1 MITRKVLHGVAVSA
15 GIAIGRA
22 FFLQRKD
29 SAEAEDA
36 RPLLSLESEIMRM
49 EAAFYAVCA
58 DIEDA
63 KNRTDP
69 TAQKEQHGILA
80 AHLMI
85 CKDPKF
91 INAAKRGILNKSL
104 AAEQAVAEAVDE
116 IAAVFNNIDDA
127 YFRERANDVKA
138 IGSRVISQL
147 TGRPDLVLPEDEAV
161 ILLAHDLTPTD
172 TLALPLDKVLAFATE
187 EGGRTGHTGILAR
200 SMQIPAVVGIGG
212 LAETIEDGSTVILD
226 ALRGLVL
233 INPDQA
239 VISRYED
246 IQKRYNAFQK
256 TIAGNAN
263 LPSES
268 ADGLRIAVR
277 GNIEMP
283 REVERVLENGGEGIG
298 LYRTEFG
305 FITRATIPLEQE
317 LYEEYSELLTRAAP
331 HKVTFRT
338 LDVGA
343 DKMHWSQKTLQ
354 EANPALGLRAI
365 RFCLRNQYVF
375 RRQLR
380 AILRASVHG
389 NAALMFPMISGVK
402 ELRQAK
408 AILNEVKQELDAS
421 GVPFDRDLPLGIMIE
436 LPSAVMIADALA
448 LEVDFFSIGTNDLIQ
463 YTLGID
469 RVNKHVAYLYQPL
482 HPAII
487 RGIKLVADAANQ
499 NGISISVCGE
509 MASDPYCLA
518 ILLGMGISD
527 FSMAPQ
533 AIPGIK
539 HVIRD
544 IDIDACRRL
553 LRQVIDAPTVEAVNR
568 IAKQTLSQRFAGE
581 LPFYLSVLDTEE

>member
-1 MITRKVLHGVAVSA
+1 MTRKVLHGVAVSA
-15 GIAIGRA
+15 GIALGKA
-22 FFLQRKD
+22 FFLDRGAR
-29 SAEAEDA
+29 SADTGGHVPEHRVEAEIF
-36 RPLLSLESEIMRM
+36 RLN
-49 EAAFYAVCA
+49 AAFNAA
-58 DIEDA
+58 HGEIEEA
-63 KNRTDP
+63 QKRVDP
-69 TAQKEQHGILA
+69 DQKEQRGILA

-91 INAAKRGILNKSL
+91 IRAAEENIREKSMP
-104 AAEQAVAEAVDE
+104 AEQAVAEATNTLAKLFDDL
-116 IAAVFNNIDDA
+116 DDA
-127 YFRERANDVKA
+127 YFRERVNDLRA
-138 IGSRVISQL
+138 IAAKITGLLNGRGL
-147 TGRPDLVLPEDEAV
+147 TSLPDEPL

-172 TLALPLDKVLAFATE
+172 TLALPLDRVLAFATE

-200 SMQIPAVVGIGG
+200 SLQLPAVVGING
-212 LAETIEDGSTVILD
+212 LEETIHDGDTLILD

-239 VISRYED
+239 LTLRYTD
-246 IQKRYNAFQK
+246 IKNRYASFQK
-256 TIAGNAN
+256 LIIDHACVPAETM
-263 LPSES
+263 
-268 ADGLRIAVR
+268 DGLRVAVR

-283 REVERVLENGGEGIG
+283 QEADRVTRNGGEGVG

-305 FITRATIPLEQE
+305 FITRSSIPSEQE
-317 LYEEYSELLTRAAP
+317 LYTEYSGLLTRMAP

-338 LDVGA
+338 LDIGA
-343 DKMHWSQKTLQ
+343 DKMHWSQKNLQ

-365 RFCLRNQYVF
+365 RFCLRNQYMF

-389 NAALMFPMISGVK
+389 NAALMFPLISGVR

-421 GVPFDRDLPLGIMIE
+421 NVPFDRDIPVGIMIE
-436 LPSAVMIADALA
+436 IPSSIMIADTLA

-482 HPAII
+482 HPAIV
-487 RGIKLVADAANQ
+487 RGIKLVADAAHQ
-499 NGISISVCGE
+499 TGISVSVCGE

-518 ILLGMGISD
+518 ILLGMGIDD
-527 FSMAPQ
+527 FSMSPQ

-539 HVIRD
+539 HILRNIDREECRD
-544 IDIDACRRL
+544 L
-553 LRQVIDAPTVEAVNR
+553 LNQVIGAATVEAINR
-568 IAKQTLSQRFAGE
+568 IARQTLSQRFAGE
-581 LPFYLSVLDTEE
+581 LPFFLSVLDTEE

>member
-1 MITRKVLHGVAVSA
+1 MITRKVLHGIAVSA
-15 GIAIGRA
+15 GIAIGKA
-22 FFLQRKD
+22 FFLQRENENAYAKTV
-29 SAEAEDA
+29 S
-36 RPLLSLESEIMRM
+36 PLSLESEIMRM
-49 EAAFYAVCA
+49 EAAFYAVRTA
-58 DIEDA
+58 IEKV
-63 KNRTDP
+63 KNRLDP
-69 TAQKEQHGILA
+69 TQREQHGILA

-85 CKDPKF
+85 CRDPKLL
-91 INAAKRGILNKSL
+91 NAAKKNILDKDL
-104 AAEQAVAEAVDE
+104 TAEEAVIEAVDS
-116 IAAVFNNIDDA
+116 ISAVFNSLDDA
-127 YFRERANDVKA
+127 YFRERVEDVKA
-138 IGSRVISQL
+138 IGSKVVAQL
-147 TGRPDLVLPEDEAV
+147 TGRQAMLFPEDEAV
-161 ILLAHDLTPTD
+161 ILLAHDLTPSD

-200 SMQIPAVVGIGG
+200 SMQLPAVVGINC
-212 LAETIEDGSTVILD
+212 LAETIEDGDTVILD

-239 VISRYED
+239 VISRYES
-246 IQKRYNAFQK
+246 IQKSYNTFQQ
-256 TIAGNAN
+256 TIADNAA
-263 LPSES
+263 LPSETP
-268 ADGLRIAVR
+268 DGLRVAVR
-277 GNIEMP
+277 GNIEIP
-283 REVERVLENGGEGIG
+283 HEAERVIKNGGEGVG
-298 LYRTEFG
+298 LYRTEFT
-305 FITRATIPLEQE
+305 FITCPSVPLENQ
-317 LYEEYSELLTRAAP
+317 LYKEYTELLTRMAP

-343 DKMHWSQKTLQ
+343 DKMHWSQKNLQ
-354 EANPALGLRAI
+354 EANPSLGLRAI
-365 RFCLRNQYVF
+365 RFCLRNQDMF

-389 NAALMFPMISGVK
+389 NAALMFPLISGVK

-408 AILNEVKQELDAS
+408 AILNEVKQELEAS

-436 LPSAVMIADALA
+436 LPSAVMTADALA

-487 RGIKLVADAANQ
+487 RGIKLVADAAHQ

-518 ILLGMGISD
+518 ILLGMGIHD

-544 IDIDACRRL
+544 IDIDECRHL

-568 IAKQTLSQRFAGE
+568 IAKQTLSQRFSKE
-581 LPFYLSVLDTEE
+581 LPFFLSVLDTEE

>member
-1 MITRKVLHGVAVSA
+1 MTRKVLHGVAVSA

-22 FFLQRKD
+22 FFLNRGSRAD
-29 SAEAEDA
+29 FVDGFVPLYRMDAEIFRLD
-36 RPLLSLESEIMRM
+36 
-49 EAAFYAVCA
+49 AAFAA
-58 DIEDA
+58 THEEIENAQKRVAPD
-63 KNRTDP
+63 
-69 TAQKEQHGILA
+69 QKEQLGILA

-91 INAAKRGILNKSL
+91 ITAARANIREKNLP
-104 AAEQAVAEAVDE
+104 AEQAVTEASNE
-116 IAAVFNNIDDA
+116 IAKLFDSLEDT
-127 YFRERANDVKA
+127 YFRERVNDLKA
-138 IGSRVISQL
+138 IAAKIIRHLGGGGL
-147 TGRPDLVLPEDEAV
+147 TSLPDEPV
-161 ILLAHDLTPTD
+161 ILLAHDLTPAD
-172 TLALPLDKVLAFATE
+172 TLALPLDRVLAFATE

-200 SMQIPAVVGIGG
+200 SLQLPAVVGISGMEEG
-212 LAETIEDGSTVILD
+212 IADGDTIILD

-233 INPDQA
+233 IKPDQA
-239 VISRYED
+239 LTTRYQN
-246 IQKRYNAFQK
+246 IKTRYASFQK
-256 TIAGNAN
+256 LIIDQAEIPAET
-263 LPSES
+263 L
-268 ADGLRIAVR
+268 DGMHIAVR

-283 REVERVLENGGEGIG
+283 REAERVLKNGGEGVG

-305 FITRATIPLEQE
+305 FITRTSIPSESE
-317 LYEEYSELLTRAAP
+317 LYAEYSELLTRMAP

-343 DKMHWSQKTLQ
+343 DKMHWSQKNLQ

-389 NAALMFPMISGVK
+389 NAALMFPLISGVR

-421 GVPFDRDLPLGIMIE
+421 NVPFDRDIPVGIMIE
-436 LPSAVMIADALA
+436 LPSSIMIADALA

-487 RGIKLVADAANQ
+487 RGIKLVADAAHQ
-499 NGISISVCGE
+499 TGISISVCGE

-518 ILLGMGISD
+518 ILLGMGIND

-539 HVIRD
+539 HILRN
-544 IDIDACRRL
+544 IDMEECRGL
-553 LRQVIDAPTVEAVNR
+553 LNQVIGAATVEGVNR
-568 IAKQTLSQRFAGE
+568 IARQTLSQRFAEE
-581 LPFYLSVLDTEE
+581 LPFFLSVLDTEE

>member
-1 MITRKVLHGVAVSA
+1 MKRKALHGVAVSA

-22 FFLQRKD
+22 FFLNRD
-29 SAEAEDA
+29 SLADQHSGRIPTHRIQEEIARLERAFEAT
-36 RPLLSLESEIMRM
+36 RM
-49 EAAFYAVCA
+49 E
-58 DIEDA
+58 IEEA
-63 KNRTDP
+63 KNRLDP
-69 TAQKEQHGILA
+69 DMQDQIGILA

-91 INAAKRGILNKSL
+91 IDSARTSIQDNALPAEL
-104 AAEQAVAEAVDE
+104 AVTEAVTS
-116 IAAVFNNIDDA
+116 IAHIFNNLEDT
-127 YFRERANDVKA
+127 YFRERVNDVKA
-138 IGSRVISQL
+138 IGAKIIAHLNGNNFIS
-147 TGRPDLVLPEDEAV
+147 LPEGEPI
-161 ILLAHDLTPTD
+161 ILLAYDLAPTD

-212 LAETIEDGSTVILD
+212 LEESVEDGTLLILD
-226 ALRGLVL
+226 AMRGLLL

-239 VISRYED
+239 VISRYQD
-246 IQKRYNAFQK
+246 TQKRYAQFQH
-256 TIAGNAN
+256 TIDVHAPFPA
-263 LPSES
+263 ETT
-268 ADGLRIAVR
+268 DGMRVAVR

-283 REVERVLENGGEGIG
+283 REARHVLEHGGEGVG

-305 FITRATIPLEQE
+305 FITRTTIPSEQE
-317 LYEEYSELLTRAAP
+317 LYTEYAELLACMAP
-331 HKVTFRT
+331 NKVTFRT

-343 DKMHWSQKTLQ
+343 DKMHWSQRSLQ

-389 NAALMFPMISGVK
+389 NAALMFPLISGVK

-408 AILNEVKQELDAS
+408 SILNEVKQELDAS
-421 GVPFDRDLPLGIMIE
+421 RVPFDRDLPLGIMIE
-436 LPSAVMIADALA
+436 LPSSIMIADALA

-487 RGIKLVADAANQ
+487 RSIKLVADTAHQ
-499 NGISISVCGE
+499 TGISISVCGE

-518 ILLGMGISD
+518 ILLGMGIYD

-539 HVIRD
+539 HVVRN
-544 IDIDACRRL
+544 IDMEECRLL
-553 LRQVIDAPTVEAVNR
+553 LRQVTGAPTVEAVNR
-568 IAKQTLSQRFAGE
+568 ITRQTLSQRFAGE

>member
-1 MITRKVLHGVAVSA
+1 MRRKVLHGVAVSA
-15 GIAIGRA
+15 GIAIGKA
-22 FFLQRKD
+22 FFLGRSSHAD
-29 SAEAEDA
+29 SSDGRIPAHRIQAEIA
-36 RPLLSLESEIMRM
+36 RLEEAFAATCREIE
-49 EAAFYAVCA
+49 EAKAR
-58 DIEDA
+58 I
-63 KNRTDP
+63 DP
-69 TAQKEQHGILA
+69 EMQDQLGILA

-91 INAAKRGILNKSL
+91 IDSARTSIQDHALP
-104 AAEQAVAEAVDE
+104 AEQAVTEAMNS
-116 IAAVFNNIDDA
+116 IALIFNNLEDP
-127 YFRERANDVKA
+127 YFRERVNDVKA
-138 IGSRVISQL
+138 IAAKVIDHL
-147 TGRPDLVLPEDEAV
+147 NGRGITAIPDDEPV
-161 ILLAHDLTPTD
+161 ILLARDLTPTD

-200 SMQIPAVVGIGG
+200 SLQIPAVVGIGG
-212 LAETIEDGSTVILD
+212 LEETIEDGDALILD
-226 ALRGLVL
+226 ALRGLL
-233 INPDQA
+233 IINPDLA
-239 VISRYED
+239 AMSRYEGTRS
-246 IQKRYNAFQK
+246 RYTAFQRA
-256 TIAGNAN
+256 IAANAPT
-263 LPSES
+263 PSETL
-268 ADGLRIAVR
+268 DGLRVAVR

-283 REVERVLENGGEGIG
+283 QESRHILKNGGEGIG

-305 FITRATIPLEQE
+305 FITRATIPSEQE
-317 LYEEYSELLTRAAP
+317 LYTEYAGLLSRMAS

-343 DKMHWSQKTLQ
+343 DKMHWSQRSLR

-389 NAALMFPMISGVK
+389 NAALMFPFISGVK

-408 AILNEVKQELDAS
+408 SILNEVKQELDAS
-421 GVPFDRDLPLGIMIE
+421 NVPFDRDIPLGIMIE
-436 LPSAVMIADALA
+436 LPSSIMIADALA

-487 RGIKLVADAANQ
+487 RGIKLVADAAHQ
-499 NGISISVCGE
+499 TGISISVCGE

-518 ILLGMGISD
+518 ILLGMGIHE

-539 HVIRD
+539 HVIRNMD
-544 IDIDACRRL
+544 MDECRSL
-553 LRQVIDAPTVEAVNR
+553 LRQVMDAATVEAVNR
-568 IAKQTLSQRFAGE
+568 IAKQNLSQRFADE

>member
-1 MITRKVLHGVAVSA
+1 MKRKALHGVAVSA

-22 FFLQRKD
+22 FFLNRN
-29 SAEAEDA
+29 SLAERCGGPIPAHRVQEEIS
-36 RPLLSLESEIMRM
+36 RLESAFEATRLEIE
-49 EAAFYAVCA
+49 EA
-58 DIEDA
+58 
-63 KNRTDP
+63 KSRLDP
-69 TAQKEQHGILA
+69 AMQDQIGILS

-91 INAAKRGILNKSL
+91 IEAARDCIREKSL
-104 AAEQAVAEAVDE
+104 PADRAVDE
-116 IAAVFNNIDDA
+116 AVNGIARMFNNLEDA
-127 YFRERANDVKA
+127 YFRERVNDVRA
-138 IGSRVISQL
+138 IGSKIVSHLNGTNRI
-147 TGRPDLVLPEDEAV
+147 RLPEGDPV
-161 ILLAHDLTPTD
+161 VLLAHDLAPTD
-172 TLALPLDKVLAFATE
+172 TLALPLDKVLALATE

-200 SMQIPAVVGIGG
+200 SMQIPAVVGVSG
-212 LAETIEDGSTVILD
+212 LEDTVEDGAVVILD
-226 ALRGLVL
+226 AIRGLLL

-239 VISRYED
+239 QISRYED
-246 IQKRYNAFQK
+246 VKGRYAAFQH
-256 TIAGNAN
+256 TIETHAH
-263 LPSES
+263 LPSETS
-268 ADGLRIAVR
+268 DGLRITVR

-283 REVERVLENGGEGIG
+283 GETRQVRKNGGEGVG

-305 FITRATIPLEQE
+305 FIARNTMPTEQE
-317 LYEEYSELLTRAAP
+317 LYAEYSELLTSMAP
-331 HKVTFRT
+331 HKVIFRT

-343 DKMHWSQKTLQ
+343 DKMHWSQHSLQ

-365 RFCLRNQYVF
+365 RFCLRNLYVF

-389 NAALMFPMISGVK
+389 NAALMFPLISGVR

-421 GVPFDRDLPLGIMIE
+421 RVPFDRNIPLGIMVE

-448 LEVDFFSIGTNDLIQ
+448 REVDFFSIGTNDLIQ

-487 RGIKLVADAANQ
+487 RSIKRVADVAHQ
-499 NGISISVCGE
+499 TGISISVCGE

-518 ILLGMGISD
+518 ILLGTGIHD

-539 HVIRD
+539 HAVRTMD
-544 IDIDACRRL
+544 MDECRRL
-553 LRQVIDAPTVEAVNR
+553 LGRVMNATTVEAVNR
-568 IAKQTLSQRFAGE
+568 IAKQTLSQRFADE